1 MRVISGTARGRRL
14 LAPHDRRVRP
24 TSDRIKEAL
33 FSIIVSLRG
42 DLLGSSVL
50 DLCSGT
56 GSLGI
61 EALSRGA
68 AEAVFVDNHRDSA
81 LLIKKNLAETGL
93 ASKAEVLIVDARA
106 AVSRLAGQGRRFH
119 LVFADPPYGQGIA
132 ADLLNQVSA
141 HEILCDGALVV
152 VETAAGEQL
161 SETVGTLQQFDL
173 RKYGDT
179 ALTFFTRTL

>member
-42 DLLGSSVL
+42 NLLGSRVL

-56 GSLGI
+56 GNLGI

-68 AEAVFVDNHRDSA
+68 DEAVFVDNHRSSA
-81 LLIKKNLAETGL
+81 ELTKKNLLATGF
-93 ASKAEVLIVDARA
+93 SDRSEIIISDARI
-106 AVSRLAGQGRRFH
+106 AVSRLSEQGRRFH
-119 LVFADPPYGQGIA
+119 LVLADPPYGQGIA
-132 ADLLNQVSA
+132 AELLNQVSA
-141 HEILCDGALVV
+141 HEILFEQALVV
-152 VETAAGEQL
+152 IETTAQEL
-161 SETVGTLQQFDL
+161 LPEYVGLLRQFDH
-173 RKYGDT
+173 RIYGDT
-179 ALTFFTRTL
+179 ALTFFTNSH